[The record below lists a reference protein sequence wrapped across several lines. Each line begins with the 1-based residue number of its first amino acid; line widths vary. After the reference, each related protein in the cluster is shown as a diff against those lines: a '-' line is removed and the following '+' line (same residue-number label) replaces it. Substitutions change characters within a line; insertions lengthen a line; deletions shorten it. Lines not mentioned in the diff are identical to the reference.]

1 MSVIRRPAVEDLRL
15 VAWAVGRALGVLGA
29 VMLVPAAVALMIGD
43 VDGAS
48 ASALGAALALAL
60 ALAGTRERPTRP
72 LGWANGLVAV
82 ALAWLVGALVAAV
95 PLALSGRYDGMLAAG
110 FDAMSALTTTGLSVA
125 HDLDH
130 APVALI
136 LHLALLQLVGGFG
149 TVVTVLVVL
158 VGGGSRSVALAA
170 AAEHGERLHP
180 NVAHTV
186 RFIVRTAGL
195 LLATGIAVLTVLIRA
210 DGIEPGRALLHA
222 VTLAS
227 SALSTG
233 GISVMRASL
242 AHHHSPA
249 VEAVV
254 VALMLAGALSFGIHV
269 ALWSPRRRQ
278 VLRHLELRSL
288 ALTTAAGLALVLL
301 GLVGAGVHRDVVAL
315 IRRGGV
321 TLIAGA
327 TTTGLTVV
335 DGALL
340 ASDWG
345 ALAPAALVVVMALGG
360 MTASTAG
367 GIKAFRVGVVAKTI
381 VADVRRA
388 LLPPSALVVA
398 FYHAGR
404 RRVLDEDLARTA
416 TTVLLLHLAT
426 FLIGGAVGLLTG
438 AGDIT
443 DTLFESV
450 SVTANA
456 GLTVGIVGPDMP
468 PALMATHA
476 LQMWLGRLE
485 FVAVLALIAW
495 TVSLVRGRVTT

>member
-15 VAWAVGRALGVLGA
+15 IGWAVGRALGLLGL
-29 VMLVPAAVALMIGD
+29 VMLVPAVVALALGD
-43 VDGAS
+43 ANGAS
-48 ASALGAALALAL
+48 ALTLGAAIALGL
-60 ALAGTRERPTRP
+60 ALAGTRDRPARP

-110 FDAMSALTTTGLSVA
+110 FDAMSALTTTGLTVA

-130 APVALI
+130 APAALI

-158 VGGGSRSVALAA
+158 VGGGPRSVALAA
-170 AAEHGERLHP
+170 AAERGDRAHP
-180 NVAHTV
+180 SAAHTV
-186 RFIVRTAGL
+186 RFIVRTAGAHL
-195 LLATGIAVLTVLIRA
+195 AVGIALLASLIGAEGI
-210 DGIEPGRALLHA
+210 GPGRALLHA

-233 GISVMRASL
+233 GITVLRTSL

-249 VEAVV
+249 VEVV
-254 VALMLAGALSFGIHV
+254 VAVLMLAGALSFGLHV
-269 ALWSPRRRQ
+269 ALWSRRGRDA
-278 VLRHLELRSL
+278 LKHLELRTL
-288 ALTTAAGLALVLL
+288 ALTTGAGLALVLI
-301 GLVGAGVHRDVVAL
+301 GLAGAGVHRDAAGLV
-315 IRRGGV
+315 RRGALTV
-321 TLIAGA
+321 LAAA

-340 ASDWG
+340 AADWG
-345 ALAPAALVVVMALGG
+345 TLAPAALVAVMAVGG

-367 GIKAFRVGVVAKTI
+367 GIKAFRVGVVVKTI

-388 LLPPSALVVA
+388 LLPSSALVVA
-398 FYHAGR
+398 SYHAGR

-426 FLIGGAVGLLTG
+426 FLLGGVVGLLTG

-443 DTLFESV
+443 DALFESV
-450 SVTANA
+450 SVTSNT

-468 PALMATHA
+468 PVLMATH
-476 LQMWLGRLE
+476 LVQMWLGRLE
-485 FVAVLALIAW
+485 FLAALALVAW
-495 TVSLVRGRVTT
+495 SVALVRGRVER